1 MTPRYSAGIVQGQQM
16 RWVED
21 LLVCESRQLSS
32 TEVAEH
38 GAVDRE
44 GVFLQIVPRG
54 GLVRAGRRR
63 TVESEKQEHVFH
75 LRGVSRGQ
83 HNRKQTPR

>member
-1 MTPRYSAGIVQGQQM
+1 M

-21 LLVCESRQLSS
+21 LLVCESRQLSP

-44 GVFLQIVPRG
+44 GVFLQVVPRS

-63 TVESEKQEHVFH
+63 TIEPQEQEHVFH

-83 HNRKQTPR
+83 HYRKQTPR